1 MACVCAAHDS
11 MNRERVRHDVTDVS
25 EMTSLIKSALRAHTH
40 NPSKLAK
47 LKRTLNVYVYAKRRR
62 NIQQKLQQKQSG

>member
-11 MNRERVRHDVTDVS
+11 MNRERVRYDVTDVS

-40 NPSKLAK
+40 NPSKRAK
-47 LKRTLNVYVYAKRRR
+47 LKRTLNVYAKRRR